1 MRRLDRAI
9 RYSRWDGQQ
18 PEFSMDVKSAL
29 DALSDLMMEGL
40 DAREALEWMR
50 RQGFEMAG
58 MNMRVMG
65 LDEMVR
71 ELRDQAREL
80 YDKYDMSQAT
90 DALRERFEDIM
101 DREQQAQTD
110 THGHESQA
118 HNDFMNKRHA
128 GDQKLADAVER
139 FRDHDFA
146 DEQAGEEFRE
156 LLDELDQLRELE
168 EFLEQQGQRFRG
180 NETADYETAQDVRE
194 QIQQLEQM
202 AQALEDGDFE
212 PISPEQL
219 RDMLGDPAAQ
229 SFILIRDL
237 ESNFSREG
245 LLRDG
250 ELTPRAIRKIGAS
263 ALADVYNQLRK
274 GLGGEHDTPSYGVA
288 TPRPDETKPWSFGD
302 PLDVDIVKTVMNGVM
317 RGGAETDAETG
328 RRRVRLEI
336 DDFAIRQ
343 MDFATQTTTV
353 LLLDMSWSMSWA
365 DRFPAAKRVALA
377 MDQLVRTRFPRDHF
391 AVVGFSTRAR
401 ELKIRELPEVCWD
414 MGDPFT
420 NLQEGL
426 MVAEDILQRFPCA
439 SPQIIVITDGQ
450 PTAYFDDGQLRV
462 EWPMG
467 MGGISPH
474 AVAETLKQVKR
485 ITQQGVTINTFMLDD
500 APELVGFVERMTQ
513 INRGRAFYTQPH
525 QLGSFLMV
533 DYISHRR
540 VRRS

>member
-1 MRRLDRAI
+1 MKPLHRAI

-18 PEFSMDVKSAL
+18 AEFTMDVKGAL

-40 DAREALEWMR
+40 SAREALEWMR
-50 RQGFEMAG
+50 RQGFELAG
-58 MNMRVMG
+58 LNMRVMG
-65 LDEMVR
+65 ASELARD
-71 ELRDQAREL
+71 LRDQAREL
-80 YDKYDMSQAT
+80 FDRFDMSRAT
-90 DALRERFEDIM
+90 DELRERLDDILE
-101 DREQQAQTD
+101 REQRAQLER
-110 THGHESQA
+110 HGHESA
-118 HNDFMNKRHA
+118 ALNDFLSRRYA
-128 GDQKLADAVER
+128 EDQRTSQAIER
-139 FRDHDFA
+139 FRDHDWA
-146 DEQAGEEFRE
+146 DEQAGDDFQE
-156 LLDELDQLRELE
+156 LLDEVDALGALE
-168 EFLEQQGQRFRG
+168 SFLEAHGERFRG
-180 NETADYETAQDVRE
+180 SEVADYETAQEVRQ
-194 QIQQLEQM
+194 QIEALEQM
-202 AQALEDGDFE
+202 ARDLESGDFQQ
-212 PISPEQL
+212 ISPEQL
-219 RDMLGDPAAQ
+219 REMLGDPAAQ

-237 ESNFSREG
+237 ESNFSRAG

-250 ELTPRAIRKIGAS
+250 ELTPRAIRRIGAS
-263 ALADVYNQLRK
+263 ALADVYNALRK
-274 GLGGEHDTPSYGVA
+274 GLRGEHDAKNRGAA
-288 TPRPDETKPWSFGD
+288 TPRPDETRPWAFGD
-302 PLDVDIVKTVMNGVM
+302 PLDLDIVKTVMNGVR
-317 RGGAETDAETG
+317 RGGAETCAETG
-328 RRRVRLEI
+328 ARRVRLEVE
-336 DDFAIRQ
+336 DFEVRE
-343 MDFATQTTTV
+343 MDYSTQTTTV

-426 MVAEDILQRFPCA
+426 MVAEDVLRRFPCS

-450 PTAYFDDGQLRV
+450 PTAYFDQGQLRV

-485 ITQQGVTINTFMLDD
+485 ITKHGATINTFMLDD

-533 DYISHRR
+533 DYISQRR
-540 VRRS
+540 VRRA